1 MCVRLDH
8 HEDHLLSTL
17 VCMDVF
23 LPPQQ
28 LPDEG
33 ATISDVKPLLL
44 VNNLV
49 QILFQLVF
57 RDLVTINEAIGIV
70 ELVILHQR
78 DLH

>member
-1 MCVRLDH
+1 
-8 HEDHLLSTL
+8 
-17 VCMDVF
+17 MDVF